1 VPPENSSGLIETYLA
16 AMALLQSPLISDVTR
31 TALTRLLQ
39 TLTEDIKA
47 VRAQQVAAKTETEKP
62 KAECA

>member
-1 VPPENSSGLIETYLA
+1 MPPENSSGLIETYLA